1 MPKIFSYPDKFT
13 EPTRDIFIN
22 IRISEKLGFKMDT
35 KRGAGLVSFFVL
47 VLLIFSLSPKVQAH
61 GGVSVSIDPQER
73 QAKVGTGC
81 TFNVTV
87 NNAGRG
93 ADNFS
98 LEASDN
104 LGWGLVF
111 SENLLE
117 VPENGYSTA
126 TLTVTIPENVEL
138 YTEDNILV
146 IATSPREPTIIS
158 RASCKV
164 VAILLGVK
172 LFISPSE
179 NIQPP
184 GEIATFEITVKNIGN
199 IIDNYRLKVT
209 TESFSTGQSW
219 KPTFGENFFEDVA
232 PSENRTTTLTMTIPS
247 GIEQGDWSVVTV
259 RVTSQTDDSTYDFS
273 NCIAKTPMET
283 NWNYFYTGIG
293 IIVVAGVIVVVLW
306 KGPLAGG

>member
-1 MPKIFSYPDKFT
+1 
-13 EPTRDIFIN
+13 
-22 IRISEKLGFKMDT
+22 MDT
-35 KRGAGLVSFFVL
+35 KRGAGLVSLFVL
-47 VLLIFSLSPKVQAH
+47 VLLIFSLSSKVQAQ
-61 GGVSVSIDPQER
+61 GAVSVSIDPQER
-73 QAKVGTGC
+73 RAKVGTGC

-104 LGWGLVF
+104 LRWGLVF

-138 YTEDNILV
+138 YTEDNIIV
-146 IATSPREPTIIS
+146 IATSQREPTLTRNIS
-158 RASCKV
+158 CRV
-164 VAILLGVK
+164 VAVSLGVK

-184 GEIATFEITVKNIGN
+184 GGIATFEIIVKNIGN
-199 IIDNYRLKVT
+199 TIDNYRLKA
-209 TESFSTGQSW
+209 TESASTGQSW
-219 KPTFGENFFEDVA
+219 KPTLGENFFEDVA
-232 PSENRTTTLTMTIPS
+232 PGENRTTTLTVTIPS
-247 GIEQGDWSVVTV
+247 GIEQGDWSTV
-259 RVTSQTDDSTYDFS
+259 YVKVTSQTDNSIYDFPS
-273 NCIAKTPMET
+273 CTAKTPMET

-293 IIVVAGVIVVVLW
+293 IIVVAGVIVVVIW

>member
-1 MPKIFSYPDKFT
+1 VPKIFSYPNKFT
-13 EPTRDIFIN
+13 EPARDIFIN

-47 VLLIFSLSPKVQAH
+47 VLLIFSLSPKVQAQ
-61 GGVSVSIDPQER
+61 GGVSVSIDPQEQ
-73 QAKVGTGC
+73 QAQVGTAC

-117 VPENGYSTA
+117 VSENGYSTV

-138 YTEDNILV
+138 YTEDNIIV
-146 IATSPREPTIIS
+146 IATSQREPTLT
-158 RASCKV
+158 RNVSCKV
-164 VAILLGVK
+164 VAVSLGVK
-172 LFISPSE
+172 LFVFPSE
-179 NIQPP
+179 NIQPS
-184 GEIATFEITVKNIGN
+184 GEIATFEVTVKNTGN
-199 IIDNYRLKVT
+199 VIDNYRLKA

-219 KPTFGENFFEDVA
+219 KPTFGENFFWDVA
-232 PSENRTTTLTMTIPS
+232 PGENRMTTLTVTIPS

-259 RVTSQTDDSTYDFS
+259 TVTSQTDDSTRDVL
-273 NCIAKTPMET
+273 NCVAKTPMET

-293 IIVVAGVIVVVLW
+293 IVVVAGVIVVVLW

>member
-1 MPKIFSYPDKFT
+1 
-13 EPTRDIFIN
+13 
-22 IRISEKLGFKMDT
+22 MDT
-35 KRGAGLVSFFVL
+35 KRGAGLVSLFVL
-47 VLLIFSLSPKVQAH
+47 VLLIFSLSPKVQAQ

-73 QAKVGTGC
+73 HAQVGTGC

-104 LGWGLVF
+104 LGWGLMF

-117 VPENGYSTA
+117 VPENGHGTA

-146 IATSPREPTIIS
+146 IATSQREPTIIS

-164 VAILLGVK
+164 AAVLLGVK

-184 GEIATFEITVKNIGN
+184 GEIATFEIVVKNIGEYV
-199 IIDNYRLKVT
+199 DNYRLKA
-209 TESFSTGQSW
+209 TESASTGQSW
-219 KPTFGENFFEDVA
+219 EPTFGENFFEDVA
-232 PSENRTTTLTMTIPS
+232 PGENRTTTLTMTVPRE
-247 GIEQGDWSVVTV
+247 GIEQGDYSVVTV
-259 RVTSQTDDSTYDFS
+259 KVTSQTDDSTYDFS
-273 NCIAKTPMET
+273 SCTAKTPMET

-293 IIVVAGVIVVVLW
+293 IVVVAGVIVVVLW

>member
-1 MPKIFSYPDKFT
+1 M
-13 EPTRDIFIN
+13 
-22 IRISEKLGFKMDT
+22 MDT
-35 KRGAGLVSFFVL
+35 KRGAGLVSLFVL
-47 VLLIFSLSPKVQAH
+47 VLLIFSLSPKVQAQ
-61 GGVSVSIDPQER
+61 GVVSVSIDPQER
-73 QAKVGTGC
+73 RAKVGTGC

-104 LGWGLVF
+104 LGWGLMF

-117 VPENGYSTA
+117 VPENGHGTA
-126 TLTVTIPENVEL
+126 TFTVTIPENVEL

-146 IATSPREPTIIS
+146 IATSQREPTIIS

-164 VAILLGVK
+164 VAVSLGVK
-172 LFISPSE
+172 LFISPPE

-184 GEIATFEITVKNIGN
+184 GEIATFEVTVQNIGKV
-199 IIDNYRLKVT
+199 IDNYRLKAK
-209 TESFSTGQSW
+209 ESQSTGQSW
-219 KPTFGENFFEDVA
+219 KPTFGENFFEGVA
-232 PSENRTTTLTMTIPS
+232 PGENRTTTLTMTVPRE
-247 GIEQGDWSVVTV
+247 GIEQGDYSVVTV
-259 RVTSQTDDSTYDFS
+259 TVTSQTDSNIYDVS
-273 NCIAKTPMET
+273 HCTAKTPMET

-293 IIVVAGVIVVVLW
+293 IVVVAGVIVVVLW